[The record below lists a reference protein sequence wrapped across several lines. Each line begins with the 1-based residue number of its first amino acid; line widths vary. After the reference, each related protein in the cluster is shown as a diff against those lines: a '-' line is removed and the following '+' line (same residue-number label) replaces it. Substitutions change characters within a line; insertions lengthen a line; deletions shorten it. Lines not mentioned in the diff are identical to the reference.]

1 MPWPTIWAWRPSC
14 WQAKREGF
22 HPMSLTAINGRA
34 VSRICLGTMT
44 WGQQNTEAEAHDQI
58 SYALEHGINFMDAAE
73 MYPVPP
79 REETQGRTEEYI
91 GSWFRKSG
99 RRDDWILA
107 TKATG
112 PRKEFHY
119 LRGGPRYT
127 REQLT
132 QALEGNLRRLQTDC
146 IDLYQLH
153 WPERPANCFG
163 KRGYVHQPEADW
175 TPIPE
180 VMGILNDFIQ
190 AGKIRGY
197 GLSNETPWGVMTFLQ
212 TAEREGLPKPQSI
225 QNPYSLLNR
234 TYEVG
239 LAEISHQEDIGLLAY
254 SPLAMGLLSGKYRNG
269 AKPEGSRLSLFKRF
283 ERYGSEPTWEA
294 ARRYAELAE
303 SHGLSPAQMALAFVN
318 SRPFLLSNIIG
329 ATSIEQL
336 AQNLASLKVTLSD
349 EVRSGIRAIHR
360 DIPDPAP

>member
-1 MPWPTIWAWRPSC
+1 
-14 WQAKREGF
+14 
-22 HPMSLTAINGRA
+22 
-34 VSRICLGTMT
+34 
-44 WGQQNTEAEAHDQI
+44 
-58 SYALEHGINFMDAAE
+58 
-73 MYPVPP
+73 
-79 REETQGRTEEYI
+79 
-91 GSWFRKSG
+91 
-99 RRDDWILA
+99 
-107 TKATG
+107 
-112 PRKEFHY
+112 
-119 LRGGPRYT
+119 
-127 REQLT
+127 
-132 QALEGNLRRLQTDC
+132 
-146 IDLYQLH
+146 
-153 WPERPANCFG
+153 
-163 KRGYVHQPEADW
+163 
-175 TPIPE
+175 
-180 VMGILNDFIQ
+180 
-190 AGKIRGY
+190 
-197 GLSNETPWGVMTFLQ
+197 MTFLQ

-254 SPLAMGLLSGKYRNG
+254 SPLAMGLLTGKYRNG

-303 SHGLSPAQMALAFVN
+303 SGSPAQMALAFVN

-336 AQNLASLKVTLSD
+336 AQNLASLEVSLSD